1 MYLIMGKVDVKEIAK
16 LARLEL
22 EDKEIEKFSKDLEE
36 VKEIFDEI
44 DKINISE
51 EPCFQP
57 VETKNVM
64 RKDKVKDS
72 TSIEELFSNTE
83 QKEDKVFKGPKV

>member
-1 MYLIMGKVDVKEIAK
+1 MGEVDVKEVAK

-22 EDKEIEKFSKDLEE
+22 TEEETEKFSKDLEE

-44 DKINISE
+44 DKINVTE

-57 VETKNVM
+57 VETKNRT
-64 RKDKVKDS
+64 RKDEVGES
-72 TSIEELFSNTE
+72 ASQGEVFSNTE
-83 QKEDKVFKGPKV
+83 HKEDKFFKGPKV